1 MLQIQKTLKLNL
13 ADISQ
18 DNQKAAKQEVGD
30 YLINETIRYMER
42 GISPVAGEAPWEKL
56 DKEYAKEEHAGNRT
70 PTLNATGRLREA
82 LQFRSNDDGIE
93 IGIFHKSQQP
103 KADGHNNFSGQS
115 QLPRRRFVPS
125 SRQNYRSE
133 IMANVG
139 RILNAY
145 RATDIDVSDQ
155 PLDIAAEVIL
165 TAAIDRI
172 LRGTTEDTGILT
184 IAALVGE
191 ESLLDVL
198 SRRFG

>member
-18 DNQKAAKQEVGD
+18 DHQKAAKQEVGD
-30 YLINETIRYMER
+30 YLINETIRYVER

-82 LQFRSNDDGIE
+82 LQFRTTEQGIE
-93 IGIFHKSQQP
+93 IGIMHKSQKA
-103 KADGHNNFSGQS
+103 KADGHNNFSGKS
-115 QLPRRRFVPS
+115 HLPRRRFIPS
-125 SRQNYRSE
+125 SRQDYKSE
-133 IMANVG
+133 IMAGVD

-145 RATDIDVSDQ
+145 RSIDINVSGGSFD
-155 PLDIAAEVIL
+155 LAAEVIL
-165 TAAIDRI
+165 TTAIDRI

-191 ESLLDVL
+191 ESLQDALA
-198 SRRFG
+198 RRFG